1 MSRLLPSAV
10 QQAEMNPSPLR
21 VDGLVAA
28 VYSPFASDG
37 TLNLTVVPLQH
48 RYLAQ
53 TGVEWAFV
61 GGTTGES
68 LSLTVAERK
77 SLLEAWANTSTRLIA
92 HCGAEALGDA
102 RELAA
107 HAAAVGVAAVA
118 AMPPTFFKPAS
129 ADALALTIASICS
142 AAPSKPCYYY
152 HIPSMTGVATTF
164 TMLDFV
170 RAIEPRS
177 PNFAG
182 IKYTGMYTYPGM
194 MDAEKVLNYR
204 EGKFEVFSG
213 REEMML
219 QALSIGIKG
228 HVGSQFNFA
237 GDLYNRLRTGFA
249 RSGLTP
255 ATETRLRGLQA
266 LAVQLVDAWHD
277 NSPTGVNGAK
287 YLMNLAGVPV
297 GDARLPSLPV
307 ASAAAKLRAAR
318 DHFCRGTAASQE
330 LMLCARGAWHVS

>member
-1 MSRLLPSAV
+1 VARRESPSRSPWRSASEEARAGPRWTNACILWCGLARPFRHGSSRLSHHCSADH
-10 QQAEMNPSPLR
+10 AH
-21 VDGLVAA
+21 
-28 VYSPFASDG
+28 ASS
-37 TLNLTVVPLQH
+37 VPLH
-48 RYLAQ
+48 R
-53 TGVEWAFV
+53 
-61 GGTTGES
+61 
-68 LSLTVAERK
+68 